1 MECESLRRLKMIKRL
16 KNQNGSALLIT
27 LIVMLMLTLIFIA
40 AVSTSVTDIDIAKNQ
55 KEKTFAFYTAEAGL
69 QLSIGVLRQNFNEM
83 NNSVLESLIN
93 ISPVIGSGNYSVGV
107 TGTSPY
113 KTLTSSGWNKDGK
126 ATVQVTVKRKK
137 SSLCVWDNIIFAGT
151 GQTGGAIDGNV
162 NLHGSVHILGDDLAD
177 GDPALEMS
185 GSGNIYNNYTGI
197 TSALSSRIPALDTTT
212 FNGEV
217 VNTLDAELRVKK
229 GSVNISGSS
238 YAGFPDVAGGSP
250 LIKETLD
257 GCYVTDSYGGNQGA
271 ASVHSDNGTGEGY
284 DLGDAINMP
293 DLNDSYT
300 DPHTG
305 ITYPTYMNYLQN
317 NALVISGNLT
327 LQPGQTY
334 TTTSNGFGSIYMDA
348 AGHLQISGIVYVTGD
363 ISIDAGQ
370 GTMNHTPLIFDGN
383 GSLVSQG
390 DISISTHVLSNGT
403 FPTDD
408 VLGFIAG
415 DDIHIGTGS
424 GDAHLNIMGAFFAED
439 QITNKK
445 QNQLAGAMVSNYFQI
460 DNVPDFF
467 HVPSLVDHL
476 PPGMPGSETVD
487 IYTYKIIS
495 GTWRE
500 L

>member
-1 MECESLRRLKMIKRL
+1 MIKRL

-27 LIVMLMLTLIFIA
+27 LIIMLMLTLIFAA
-40 AVSTSVTDIDIAKNQ
+40 AVMTSVTDVDIAKNQ

-69 QLSIGVLRQNFNEM
+69 QLAIGVLRQNFNEL
-83 NNSVLESLIN
+83 NNAVLESLVNIN
-93 ISPVIGSGNYSVGV
+93 PVIGNGNFGVNV

-113 KTLTSSGWNKDGK
+113 KTLTSSGLNRDGK
-126 ATVQVTVKRKK
+126 TTVQVTVKRKK
-137 SSLCVWDNIIFAGT
+137 SSLCIWDNIIFAGT
-151 GQTGGAIDGNV
+151 GQAGGAINGNV
-162 NLHGSVHILGDDLAD
+162 NMHGSVHILGENLVD
-177 GDPALEMS
+177 GDVAMEMS
-185 GSGNIYNNYTGI
+185 GSGNIHNNYSGI
-197 TSALSSRIPALDTTT
+197 TSALSSRLPALDTTT

-229 GSVNISGSS
+229 GLVNISGSS
-238 YAGFPDVAGGSP
+238 YAGFPDVPGGSP

-257 GCYVTDSYGGNQGA
+257 GTYVTDGYGGNKGDIA
-271 ASVHSDNGTGEGY
+271 VHSDNGTGQGY
-284 DLGDAINMP
+284 DLGDAVNLP

-300 DPHTG
+300 DPNTG
-305 ITYPTYMNYLQN
+305 TTYPTYMNYLQS
-317 NALVISGNLT
+317 NALVISGDLT
-327 LQPGQTY
+327 LKPGQTY
-334 TTTSNGFGSIYMDA
+334 STTSNGFGSISMDA
-348 AGHLQISGIVYVTGD
+348 AGNLQINGIVYITGD
-363 ISIDAGQ
+363 ISIDAGH
-370 GTMNHTPLIFDGN
+370 GGMNHTPVIFDGN

-415 DDIHIGTGS
+415 DDINIGTGS

-460 DNVPDFF
+460 DNVPDLF

-487 IYTYKIIS
+487 IYTYKIVS